1 MLHLSYILLLRDL
14 TRAHR
19 VVNSLEAGTTY
30 INTFNLAPAELPFGG
45 YKMSGIGRGR
55 NSFKESNINIKTKY
69 KKMSFH

>member
-45 YKMSGIGRGR
+45 YKMSGIGRVR